1 MSTGRVFPNSMGI
14 YAETIEA
21 TGKTVEEAVTKALEE
36 LKAEKEDVD
45 IEVLDEGNKG
55 LLGII
60 SGKTVKVRV
69 SRKSGKTRT
78 ALDFVYDVL
87 EKMGIDAELEY
98 SEDDESIKIDIEGEN
113 CGIVIGRR
121 GETLDAFQYLASL
134 VANKNSEEY
143 KRVILDVEDYR
154 GKREDALVRLANK
167 LAERVV
173 TNKKNII
180 LEPMNP
186 YERRII
192 HSTLQGSSSVRTY
205 SIGDDPNRKVV
216 ISLK

>member
-1 MSTGRVFPNSMGI
+1 MGEYI
-14 YAETIEA
+14 ESVET
-21 TGKTVEEAVTKALEE
+21 TGKTVDEAVAKALEE
-36 LKAEKEDVD
+36 LGTEKEDVE

-55 LLGII
+55 LRGTI

-69 SRKSGKTRT
+69 ARKTGKTKA

-87 EKMGIDAELEY
+87 EKMEIDAELEY
-98 SEDDESIKIDIEGEN
+98 SEDDESIRIDIEGEN
-113 CGIVIGRR
+113 CGIIIGRR

-134 VANKNSEEY
+134 VANKNSTEY
-143 KRVILDVEDYR
+143 KRVILDVEEYR
-154 GKREDALVRLANK
+154 EKREEALIRLANK

-173 TNKKNII
+173 ANKKNIV

-192 HSTLQGSSSVRTY
+192 HSTLQDNGSVRTY

>member
-1 MSTGRVFPNSMGI
+1 MGE
-14 YAETIEA
+14 YIESVEM
-21 TGKTVEEAVTKALEE
+21 TGKTVGEAVAKALEE
-36 LKAEKEDVD
+36 LGTEKEDVE

-55 LLGII
+55 LRGII

-69 SRKSGKTRT
+69 ARKTGKTKA

-87 EKMGIDAELEY
+87 EKMEIDAELEY
-98 SEDDESIKIDIEGEN
+98 SEDDESIRIDIEGEN
-113 CGIVIGRR
+113 CGIIIGRR

-134 VANKNSEEY
+134 VANKNSTEY
-143 KRVILDVEDYR
+143 KRVILDVEEYR
-154 GKREDALVRLANK
+154 EKREEALIRLANK

-173 TNKKNII
+173 ANKKNIV

-192 HSTLQGSSSVRTY
+192 HSTLQDNGSVRTY

>member
-1 MSTGRVFPNSMGI
+1 MGE
-14 YAETIEA
+14 YIESVEM
-21 TGKTVEEAVTKALEE
+21 TGKTVDEAVAKALEE
-36 LKAEKEDVD
+36 LGTEKEDVE

-55 LLGII
+55 LRGII

-69 SRKSGKTRT
+69 ARKTGKTKA

-87 EKMGIDAELEY
+87 EKMEIDAELEY
-98 SEDDESIKIDIEGEN
+98 SEDDESIRIDIEGEN
-113 CGIVIGRR
+113 CGIIIGRR

-134 VANKNSEEY
+134 VANKNSTEY
-143 KRVILDVEDYR
+143 KRVILDVEEYR
-154 GKREDALVRLANK
+154 EKREEALIRLANK

-173 TNKKNII
+173 ANKKNIV

-192 HSTLQGSSSVRTY
+192 HSTLQDNGSVRTY